1 MLKNKDKD
9 DPKPLSRRAF
19 ARGVAIAAAGAVV
32 LPGGSE
38 AQQAP
43 PPSSSAPVVTPEK
56 KPAEASI
63 ADQKMSPAEE
73 AELDAKFNR
82 IVNVYGPRLSPQQKA
97 EVRRQLGDQV
107 KALGSIRGAAIDN
120 SVQPATVL
128 KVTGKA

>member
-1 MLKNKDKD
+1 MPKDKD
-9 DPKPLSRRAF
+9 GPKRVSRRAF
-19 ARGVAIAAAGAVV
+19 ARGVVIAAAGAVV

-43 PPSSSAPVVTPEK
+43 PPGSSAPVATPEK
-56 KPAEASI
+56 KPEEASSGEK
-63 ADQKMSPAEE
+63 KMSPAEE

-82 IVNVYGPRLSPQQKA
+82 IVNVYGSRLSPEQKA

-107 KALGSIRGAAIDN
+107 KALGSVRGAAIDN

>member
-1 MLKNKDKD
+1 MPKDKD
-9 DPKPLSRRAF
+9 GPKRVSRRAF
-19 ARGVAIAAAGAVV
+19 ARGVVIAAAGAVV
-32 LPGGSE
+32 LPSGSQ

-43 PPSSSAPVVTPEK
+43 PPSSSAPVATPEK
-56 KPAEASI
+56 KPADASN
-63 ADQKMSPAEE
+63 DKKMSPAEE

-82 IVNVYGPRLSPQQKA
+82 IVNVYGPRLSPEQKA